1 MPALGAVV
9 AWGIWRH
16 LSLVAR
22 NPRRGVAM
30 AAVAVAA
37 ASVGSLALYNYVDVT
52 DDLTHMRYLKAIKPP
67 VVRIADGRAPEDFFR
82 DAERLKGQL
91 EPLKAR

>member
-22 NPRRGVAM
+22 NPGRGVAVTG
-30 AAVAVAA
+30 VAVAA
-37 ASVGSLALYNYVDVT
+37 VSVGSLALYHYVDAT
-52 DDLTHMRYLKAIKPP
+52 DDLTQMRYLKAIKPP

-82 DAERLKGQL
+82 EAERLKGSSS
-91 EPLKAR
+91 R